1 MKRTIFPVI
10 LAVVLSFGFL
20 AAFST
25 PVQSGNVSAGDLI
38 ALVNSIRTANGLPAL
53 IEDGTLDGTAQ
64 WTAQYMADN
73 NLSNHIGNVAGRVA
87 AAGFGGGGTVFAT
100 ENWARFN
107 PGTIDQIAAVW
118 SDSAHMIPMTDP
130 NYTHIGAGVAQGSTG
145 IVYIVHAAYRAGA
158 SGGTGTTT
166 GTTGTKA
173 PVISQVMEPVIT
185 STSYP
190 DGAVVHI
197 VGPGQTLWSI
207 AVAYGVHI
215 NEIQQM
221 NGLVGSTTIYNGMKL
236 IIKNAP
242 TPTITPSSTS
252 TSVRPTRTAT
262 SRLPTKTATPYY
274 TPTATATPTPEP
286 LIKGLPKL
294 DRRTLGVGIIALCA
308 LGLGAVLLVNF
319 RKKS

>member
-1 MKRTIFPVI
+1 MKRTILPAI
-10 LAVVLSFGFL
+10 LALTITFGLL
-20 AAFST
+20 AAFSS
-25 PVQSGNVSAGDLI
+25 PVQSGNVSAADLI
-38 ALVNSIRTANGLPAL
+38 AMVNSIRTASGLPAL

-73 NLSNHIGNVAGRVA
+73 NLSAHIGNVAGRVA

-107 PGTIDQIAAVW
+107 PGTLEQIRVVW
-118 SDSAHMIPMTDP
+118 SDAAHMIPMVDP

-158 SGGTGTTT
+158 SGSAASPAGTTS
-166 GTTGTKA
+166 TKA
-173 PVISQVMEPVIT
+173 PAISQVMEAVVTATPF
-185 STSYP
+185 P
-190 DGAVVHI
+190 DGSVVHI
-197 VGPGQTLWSI
+197 VAPGQTLWSI
-207 AVAYGVHI
+207 AVAYGTHI
-215 NEIQQM
+215 IDIQQM
-221 NGLVGSTTIYNGMKL
+221 NGLAGTTTIYNGMKL

-242 TPTITPSSTS
+242 TPTISPTPTA

-262 SRLPTKTATPYY
+262 SRVPTKTATPYY

-286 LIKGLPKL
+286 LIKGLPSM
-294 DRRTLGVGIIALCA
+294 DRRTLGMGIIVLCA
-308 LGLGAVLLVNF
+308 LGLGAVLVVNF